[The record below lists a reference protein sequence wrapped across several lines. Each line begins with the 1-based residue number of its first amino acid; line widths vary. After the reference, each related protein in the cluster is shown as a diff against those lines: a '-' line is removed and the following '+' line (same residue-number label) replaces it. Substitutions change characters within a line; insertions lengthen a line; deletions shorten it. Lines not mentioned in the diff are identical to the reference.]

1 MEYLRH
7 VAGAQGASASDLVHE
22 SAWALGAMASDPQAL
37 VLIVRRLV
45 EKHPT
50 CGPLWWLG
58 SHVLTATDP
67 VARLRELTVEYAD
80 DPTESYVAELLA
92 DVEPAASIVEALG
105 CGVDDGRTEALIDT
119 ALIDTALIDTALID
133 TVLMD
138 HETFDLSETVLV
150 VRRGTVLPRDLWVA
164 MKARAPH
171 GVRVVGLS
179 EFGTVVGLFGVVAGD
194 RAVLAPECA
203 PCPEM
208 LVVSGL

>member
-7 VAGAQGASASDLVHE
+7 VAGAQGASASDVVHE

-58 SHVLTATDP
+58 AHVLSATDP
-67 VARLRELTVEYAD
+67 AARLRELITDYSD
-80 DPTESYVAELLA
+80 DPTESHVDELLA
-92 DVEPAASIVEALG
+92 RTPDAGPIVEALG
-105 CGVDDGRTEALIDT
+105 CGVDGDGCEVLVDAHAIDDGAL
-119 ALIDTALIDTALID
+119 
-133 TVLMD
+133 
-138 HETFDLSETVLV
+138 DLSRSVLV

-164 MKARAPH
+164 MKVRAPH
-171 GVRVVGLS
+171 GVRVVGS
-179 EFGTVVGLFGVVAGD
+179 SGFGTVVGPFGVVAGD

-208 LVVSGL
+208 LVASGL

>member
-67 VARLRELTVEYAD
+67 AARLRELTAEYAD
-80 DPTESYVAELLA
+80 DPTESHLVGLLA
-92 DVEPAASIVEALG
+92 DVEPAGSIVEARG
-105 CGVDDGRTEALIDT
+105 CGTDNGRAETLIDT
-119 ALIDTALIDTALID
+119 ALIDTAPADDVA
-133 TVLMD
+133 V
-138 HETFDLSETVLV
+138 DLSGAVLV
-150 VRRGTVLPRDLWVA
+150 VRRGTVLPHDLWVA

-179 EFGTVVGLFGVVAGD
+179 DFGTVVGPFGVVAGD
-194 RAVLAPECA
+194 HAVLAPECA

-208 LVVSGL
+208 LVASGL

>member
-22 SAWALGAMASDPQAL
+22 SAWALRAMASDPQAL

-58 SHVLTATDP
+58 AHVLTATDP
-67 VARLRELTVEYAD
+67 VARLRELTAEYAD
-80 DPTESYVAELLA
+80 DPTDTHVAEWLA
-92 DVEPAASIVEALG
+92 RTPEAGPIVEALG
-105 CGVDDGRTEALIDT
+105 GGVDDGRAEVLIDSR
-119 ALIDTALIDTALID
+119 AI
-133 TVLMD
+133 D
-138 HETFDLSETVLV
+138 HETRGDGAIDVSRAVLV
-150 VRRGTVLPRDLWVA
+150 MRRGTVLPHDLWVA

-171 GVRVVGLS
+171 GVQLVGVS
-179 EFGTVVGLFGVVAGD
+179 RFGTVVGPLGSVAAD
-194 RAVLAPECA
+194 RAVLAPECP

-208 LVVSGL
+208 LVSSGL

>member
-58 SHVLTATDP
+58 AHVLTATDP
-67 VARLRELTVEYAD
+67 AARLRELTAEYAD
-80 DPTESYVAELLA
+80 DPTESHLAGLLA
-92 DVEPAASIVEALG
+92 GVEPTGPIVEALG
-105 CGVDDGRTEALIDT
+105 CGVDDGRAEVLIDVALIE
-119 ALIDTALIDTALID
+119 

-138 HETFDLSETVLV
+138 DETVGDESVDLSRAVLV
-150 VRRGTVLPRDLWVA
+150 VRRGTVLPHDLWVA

-171 GVRVVGLS
+171 GVQVLQLPD
-179 EFGTVVGLFGVVAGD
+179 FGTVVGPFGVVAGD
-194 RAVLAPECA
+194 HAVLAPECA

-208 LVVSGL
+208 LVASGL